1 MPKRAELEQVS
12 AAETDELASK
22 MGRLMLVELFDRL
35 SRAKAQNLPQDQN
48 S

>member
-12 AAETDELASK
+12 AAENELASK